1 MLGSVAQWQ
10 SSGLISRWS
19 LVRIQPL
26 PPTNQLAEDLVFNNS
41 MEVKGFQ
48 KQIVEFLRK
57 WDQKRNSA
65 ADEQST
71 LNHLVEEVGEL
82 ATQYVNK
89 KERKDQFSPE
99 KLEDAI
105 GDILMQTIRLA
116 DLKGVDVQ
124 ELVSRI
130 IKEEEI
136 KLK

>member
-1 MLGSVAQWQ
+1 
-10 SSGLISRWS
+10 
-19 LVRIQPL
+19 
-26 PPTNQLAEDLVFNNS
+26 